1 MILGKARK
9 NVVFVTDDLA
19 RGCLFVGSNLVKAD
33 FYAECSCKGNHEL
46 NNAMQKPR
54 KNAISFCPWLPR
66 EVPVAICRLISIR
79 FRKKRQPRASGA
91 KIKTT
96 FFRRC
101 RDLAVE
107 TNISPSSTSCSR
119 QSSILPITFW
129 TDRFQLRQFHQTLIR
144 TE

>member
-9 NVVFVTDDLA
+9 NVVFVTNDLA

-54 KNAISFCPWLPR
+54 KNAISFCSWLPR
-66 EVPVAICRLISIR
+66 EVPVAICWLISIR

-91 KIKTT
+91 KKKTT
-96 FFRRC
+96 FFRYHK
-101 RDLAVE
+101 DLAVE
-107 TNISPSSTSCSR
+107 TNVLVAIRLHVPGREQDLNARMHPYTSSPFY
-119 QSSILPITFW
+119 LL
-129 TDRFQLRQFHQTLIR
+129 D
-144 TE
+144 

>member
-46 NNAMQKPR
+46 NNVMQKPR
-54 KNAISFCPWLPR
+54 KNAISFCSWLPP

-79 FRKKRQPRASGA
+79 FRKKRQPRASGS
-91 KIKTT
+91 KTKTT

-107 TNISPSSTSCSR
+107 TNILVPIRLRVPGRIQFSR
-119 QSSILPITFW
+119 LPFG
-129 TDRFQLRQFHQTLIR
+129 LI
-144 TE
+144 